1 MDLNRPISE
10 AISSVEETPSSPVV
24 QAPEKGSSKT
34 FVIIVSILL
43 LLIVGMGGYYVYTQY
58 FGPEEKGVVQNEEEE
73 VTEEE
78 IDYSTYTTNNFSVVQ
93 ISYGQNN
100 EETLREIKN
109 EIKIPENW
117 EYKIESLEE
126 GNLLK
131 ESSKITV
138 TSPDS
143 DLEMVII
150 PKASTPVYTGPLSL
164 GGVSIGKFDVSIEDG
179 VKEVTVLRSKSN
191 DVNYSYL
198 QKIYEEEIEYLD
210 IFTVYPESNV
220 ELSTW
225 KATVDILLNG
235 EESTDYSELL
245 KIADSIVLSLKVVE

>member
-1 MDLNRPISE
+1 MDPNIPRSE
-10 AISSVEETPSSPVV
+10 AISPVEETPSSPIV
-24 QAPEKGSSKT
+24 QAPEKGKSKT
-34 FVIIVSILL
+34 FVIVVSILL
-43 LLIVGMGGYYVYTQY
+43 LLIVGVGGYYVYTQY
-58 FGPEEKGVVQNEEEE
+58 FGPEEKEVVQNEEEE
-73 VTEEE
+73 VTKEE

-100 EETLREIKN
+100 EEALSEIRN

-138 TSPDS
+138 TSPEGN
-143 DLEMVII
+143 LEIVII

-164 GGVSIGKFDVSIEDG
+164 GGESIGEFDVTMEEGIREVSI
-179 VKEVTVLRSKSN
+179 LRSKSN

-198 QKIYEEEIEYLD
+198 QKISEEGVESLD
-210 IFTVYPESNV
+210 IFTVYPQSNL
-220 ELSTW
+220 ELFTW

-235 EESTDYSELL
+235 EEFTNYSELL
-245 KIADSIVLSLKVVE
+245 KIADSIVLSLKVIE